1 MYSYLDKLQ
10 VGKKALRHLWGGGA
24 RVLPIHGEVA
34 PKAPEGLVV
43 LCNVSSHSWG
53 GGAEGAGGG
62 TLCFA
67 TCPPIH
73 GEVAPKA
80 PERLVVLC
88 NVSSPFMG
96 RWRRRRRRGSLCF
109 ATCPP
114 HSWGGGAEGA
124 GGARVPYP
132 EPCIAAP
139 IAPAQIP
146 SAPPTTE
153 IRRTSVT

>member
-80 PERLVVLC
+80 PE
-88 NVSSPFMG
+88 
-96 RWRRRRRRGSLCF
+96 
-109 ATCPP
+109 
-114 HSWGGGAEGA
+114 
-124 GGARVPYP
+124 GARCALQRVLPSHG
-132 EPCIAAP
+132 AAARE
-139 IAPAQIP
+139 APVSLACL
-146 SAPPTTE
+146 SGT
-153 IRRTSVT
+153 

>member
-34 PKAPEGLVV
+34 PKAPEGARCALQRV
-43 LCNVSSHSWG
+43 L
-53 GGAEGAGGG
+53 
-62 TLCFA
+62 
-67 TCPPIH
+67 
-73 GEVAPKA
+73 
-80 PERLVVLC
+80 
-88 NVSSPFMG
+88 PFMG

-124 GGARVPYP
+124 GGAHVLCNVSHSWEVAPKAP
-132 EPCIAAP
+132 EGLECLTRSRAMQLRSHRPRSQARHR
-139 IAPAQIP
+139 Q
-146 SAPPTTE
+146 
-153 IRRTSVT
+153 R

>member
-10 VGKKALRHLWGGGA
+10 EGKKALRHLCGGGA

-34 PKAPEGLVV
+34 PKAPEGARCALQRV
-43 LCNVSSHSWG
+43 L
-53 GGAEGAGGG
+53 
-62 TLCFA
+62 
-67 TCPPIH
+67 
-73 GEVAPKA
+73 
-80 PERLVVLC
+80 
-88 NVSSPFMG
+88 PFMG
-96 RWRRRRRRGSLCF
+96 RWRRRLRRGSLCF

-132 EPCIAAP
+132 EPCNAAP

-146 SAPPTTE
+146 SAPPTTV